1 MELDPGAQ
9 RVMEYFRASGR
20 PRFET
25 ISPAEAR
32 AIFDSTVP
40 ELRPD
45 PAEVAEVREL
55 SAPGRAG
62 PVRLR
67 YYRGLGARS
76 GPLPAMVYFHG
87 GGWLLGDLESH
98 DGVCRDI
105 ANVAGA
111 VVVSVHY
118 ALAPEAKFPRAVEDA
133 AAATRYVI
141 EQARALG
148 IDPAQVAVGGDSAG
162 GNLAAV
168 MALMS
173 RDGDLPPL
181 SFQFLIYPVTDMA
194 QTQPSYAGMA
204 EGYALTT
211 PTMQWFRDHYL
222 RDASDIEDWRASPL
236 RAASLAGVA
245 PAYIVTAAY
254 DPLCDEAVDYA
265 RRLIEA
271 GVPVTHRHLPDQM
284 HGYVSMGRMIPA
296 AFATIS
302 AAVSHWPRT

>member
-1 MELDPGAQ
+1 MDLDTGAQ
-9 RVMEYFRASGR
+9 RALEFFRASGR

-45 PAEVAEVREL
+45 PAPVAEIRDL
-55 SAPGRAG
+55 SAPGPAG

-67 YYRGLGARS
+67 WYRGVDAGP

-98 DGVCRDI
+98 DGICRDI
-105 ANVAGA
+105 ANAAGA
-111 VVVSVHY
+111 VVVSVDY

-133 AAATRYVI
+133 AAATRYVFDN
-141 EQARALG
+141 ASALG
-148 IDPAQVAVGGDSAG
+148 VDPAQVAVGGDSAG
-162 GNLAAV
+162 GNLATV
-168 MALMS
+168 MALMA
-173 RDGDLPPL
+173 RDGDLPQL
-181 SFQFLIYPVTDMA
+181 AFQLLIYPVTDTSL
-194 QTQPSYAGMA
+194 TQPSYASMA

-211 PTMQWFRDHYL
+211 PTMTWFRDHYL
-222 RDASDIEDWRASPL
+222 RDPSDIEDWRASPL
-236 RAASLAGVA
+236 RAVSLKGVA
-245 PAYIVTAAY
+245 PAYVISAAY

-265 RRLIEA
+265 RRLQQE
-271 GVPVTHRHLPDQM
+271 GVPVTHRHVPDQM

-296 AFATIS
+296 ARATIV
-302 AAVSHWPRT
+302 AALSHWPRG